1 MIIFNI
7 LAILVN
13 LINSYVVARF
23 ARKMFATTLAG
34 SFLFSCMAIGII
46 IDSSFDIGMMGSM
59 IFWGIVLFIAVL
71 ILVLANP
78 LRYFIAYGFFFLL
91 LITALLPFDLP
102 ELIKDSSIIA
112 LLLIL
117 APVVPIIIFR
127 QNIKLITIGLSSG
140 GSLGFGLI
148 SLINLLAKPSE
159 GILLMYALLYVAS
172 IIFGIYFQFKMYNQ
186 YFDKLEDSNMG
197 S

>member
-1 MIIFNI
+1 MIIFSI
-7 LAILVN
+7 LAVLVN

-34 SFLFSCMAIGII
+34 SFLFSCLAIGII
-46 IDSSFDIGMMGSM
+46 VESSFDIGMMSSM
-59 IFWGIVLFIAVL
+59 IFWGIVLTIAVL

-102 ELIKDSSIIA
+102 GLIKDSSIVA

-117 APVVPIIIFR
+117 VPVVPVIIFR

-148 SLINLLAKPSE
+148 SLINLLAKPTDS
-159 GILLMYALLYVAS
+159 ILLMYALLYVAS
-172 IIFGIYFQFKMYNQ
+172 IAFGIYFQFRLYDQ
-186 YFDKLEDSNMG
+186 YFGKSEEQALNS
-197 S
+197 

>member
-1 MIIFNI
+1 
-7 LAILVN
+7 
-13 LINSYVVARF
+13 
-23 ARKMFATTLAG
+23 MFATTLAG
-34 SFLFSCMAIGII
+34 SFLFSCLAIGII
-46 IDSSFDIGMMGSM
+46 VESSFDIGMMSSM
-59 IFWGIVLFIAVL
+59 IFWGIVLTIAVL

-102 ELIKDSSIIA
+102 GLIKDSSIVA

-117 APVVPIIIFR
+117 VPVVPVIIFR

-148 SLINLLAKPSE
+148 SLINLLAKPTDS
-159 GILLMYALLYVAS
+159 ILLMYALLYVAS
-172 IIFGIYFQFKMYNQ
+172 IAFGIYFQFRLYDQ
-186 YFDKLEDSNMG
+186 YFGKSEEQALNS
-197 S
+197 